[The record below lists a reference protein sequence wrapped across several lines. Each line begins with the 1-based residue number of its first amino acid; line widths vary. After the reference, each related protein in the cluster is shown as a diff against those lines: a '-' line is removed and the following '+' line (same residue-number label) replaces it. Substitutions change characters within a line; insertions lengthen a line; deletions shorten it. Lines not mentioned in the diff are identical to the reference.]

1 MNKAVSIFIILSAL
15 LTHFYVYAID
25 ETESLRQRS
34 QEKDRYTNIS
44 FDISGKGGN
53 SKTEDFELGLYH
65 SIRSGKHFGFVM
77 ATREYA
83 TSFDVESAN
92 NSFAH
97 IRYNYYYQEDESIEV
112 FSQLNEDEFRSLESR
127 KLFGL
132 AYRKELSKAQAF
144 GLGLFS
150 EHEDYMV
157 NQQRQKFDQTRINAY
172 WVYSEKLTKTSYIA
186 NTLYYQP
193 NISEFSDFRA
203 YNKLSLN
210 TEITDS
216 IYLTFSLLIEHDS
229 KPVLDVKETDY
240 SYSAGFAVEF

>member
-1 MNKAVSIFIILSAL
+1 MNKAVKLFILPGLLCSHFSAL
-15 LTHFYVYAID
+15 AID

-34 QEKDRYTNIS
+34 QEKDSYTNLS
-44 FDISGKGGN
+44 FDLAGKGGN

-65 SIRSGKHFGFVM
+65 SMRKGKHFGFVM

-97 IRYNYYYQEDESIEV
+97 LRYNYYYQEHDSVEV
-112 FSQLNEDEFRSLESR
+112 FTQLNEDDFRSLESR
-127 KLFGL
+127 KLFGI
-132 AYRKELSKAQAF
+132 AYRKEISKAQAF

-150 EHEDYMV
+150 EHENYIV
-157 NQQRQKFDQTRINAY
+157 NKQRQKFDQTRVNAY
-172 WVYSEKLTKTSYIA
+172 WVYSEKLTKTSYVA

-193 NISEFSDFRA
+193 NISELADFRA

-210 TEITDS
+210 TEITED
-216 IYLTFSLLIEHDS
+216 IYLTFSLLVEHDS
-229 KPVLDVKETDY
+229 KPVLDVKKTDY
-240 SYSAGFAVEF
+240 SYSAGFAIEF